1 MTTGVYLINSPLP
14 PSPYIQIIWRRLYKT
29 GSSKEGGTLLQLKNV
44 INRQNVGSTNDI
56 SGRVNDIE
64 DFLELVIN
72 CHLIAAALHYF
83 SMESVSDT
91 PHSNGF
97 PCEILQKDLSERR
110 KIFHSRMETIIKEY
124 VIPKDFS
131 THQHASVV
139 TGTSSNPH
147 AAHIQL
153 EHQYGPVPPVARH
166 RYLPESITQLV
177 ARQQPSEAVRRV
189 APDGVFNY
197 ASAILNDGLLLLEL
211 KDAIREGDGPRIL
224 HAGKY

>member
-1 MTTGVYLINSPLP
+1 MTTGVYLLNSPLP

-56 SGRVNDIE
+56 SKRVNEVE
-64 DFLELVIN
+64 DFLELVIT

-83 SMESVSDT
+83 SMESVSDP

-97 PCEILQKDLSERR
+97 PCEILQMDLSERR

-131 THQHASVV
+131 THQHASSSQALPPIHMQLAS
-139 TGTSSNPH
+139 SSNISMALCH
-147 AAHIQL
+147 QL
-153 EHQYGPVPPVARH
+153 HDIGIFQSQSLSLLLGN
-166 RYLPESITQLV
+166 SQ
-177 ARQQPSEAVRRV
+177 ARQ
-189 APDGVFNY
+189 
-197 ASAILNDGLLLLEL
+197 
-211 KDAIREGDGPRIL
+211 
-224 HAGKY
+224 